1 VKDKLIL
8 YYASIF
14 IIVFSNVLYHI
25 SQKSTPKGINP
36 FFTLL
41 ITYITAT
48 LITALAL
55 ILYHP
60 DKSETISLRD
70 LKWTSFALGFAVVGL
85 EVGYLLAYRS
95 GWNISIGSLVS
106 NTTVALLLIPVG
118 VLMYGE
124 SIAPI
129 KLIGI
134 IFCMIGLL
142 LIYLR

>member
-1 VKDKLIL
+1 MIL

-48 LITALAL
+48 LITGLAL

>member
-1 VKDKLIL
+1 MIL
-8 YYASIF
+8 YYTSIF

-25 SQKSTPKGINP
+25 SQKSTSKGINP

-48 LITALAL
+48 LITGLAL

-95 GWNISIGSLVS
+95 GWNISIC
-106 NTTVALLLIPVG
+106 
-118 VLMYGE
+118 
-124 SIAPI
+124 
-129 KLIGI
+129 KW
-134 IFCMIGLL
+134 
-142 LIYLR
+142 